1 MQDRDNFLCMQCW
14 PFSCAGE
21 CNRVGH
27 LCPTLTASEV
37 QPYSCISILPRS
49 PKDAFATAP
58 VPKHEQIQQVR
69 AFPVFSS
76 AGKFSVAWKSAIS
89 SSFLHL
95 LLDSWFR
102 SFYCRIFAQIPSS
115 CLKYCHLHLDECLCV
130 CQSPARPAKRSR
142 KPPSAWR
149 SGALQH
155 EREGNAIGVVEISLQ
170 PFLDET
176 I

>member
-69 AFPVFSS
+69 EFPVFQAPGNSHGNLRFLAVSCTFYWILGSDPFIVESLLRSLRVVWNIAIFIWMS
-76 AGKFSVAWKSAIS
+76 ACAFANHRQGLRKGVASRRQRGGLGHFSTRGRGMR
-89 SSFLHL
+89 L
-95 LLDSWFR
+95 
-102 SFYCRIFAQIPSS
+102 
-115 CLKYCHLHLDECLCV
+115 
-130 CQSPARPAKRSR
+130 
-142 KPPSAWR
+142 
-149 SGALQH
+149 AL
-155 EREGNAIGVVEISLQ
+155 RRFPCSL
-170 PFLDET
+170 F
-176 I
+176 